1 MLQAVPLSSLY
12 HPSSGLQRGKRNIPI
27 RTERYLPATYEYRVP
42 TSSRGRG
49 TAEAAE
55 PWQMSSRLNNSLYNL
70 QQSRTRIASRSA
82 RHREE
87 QNFFL
92 NGNSANFYKRGM
104 FSQDIIDKQLK
115 YYTDASFSTPSA
127 PMQSPKENAGLY
139 YGKVSSLSHQKPQ
152 TKALRHLREI
162 IEVQNACHMRE
173 EFPIHSSENKPRE
186 KEQYSNRSSTVF
198 ITQGDQ

>member
-1 MLQAVPLSSLY
+1 MSSLY
-12 HPSSGLQRGKRNIPI
+12 HPSSGLQRGKRNVPI
-27 RTERYLPATYEYRVP
+27 RSERYLPAPYEYRVP

-49 TAEAAE
+49 AAEGVE
-55 PWQMSSRLNNSLYNL
+55 PWQMSSRLSNSWYGL
-70 QQSRTRIASRSA
+70 QQSRSRIASRSA

-92 NGNSANFYKRGM
+92 NGSSANFHKRGM

-115 YYTDASFSTPSA
+115 YYTDASFSTQPSA

-152 TKALRHLREI
+152 TKALKHLREI
-162 IEVQNACHMRE
+162 IEVQNASHMRE
-173 EFPIHSSENKPRE
+173 EFPIHSSDNKLRQN
-186 KEQYSNRSSTVF
+186 EQYLNRSSTVF